1 MFILSMKK
9 RYTLTDFSLSGRRV
23 LLRTDYN
30 VPLEKKGKHL
40 RVADNTKIVASLK
53 TISYLLQKNCKI
65 VILTHI
71 GRPTGRVVKE
81 LSVAPV
87 KKELER
93 LLRMKITLLQL
104 TKNIQQNI
112 QNAKERVILLEN
124 LRFYPGEEQNDHSF
138 AEQLAQLGDYY
149 LNDAF
154 GVSHRESAST
164 VAITNYLPSASGFL
178 LEEELQK
185 LSLALHP
192 QRPSVWVIGGAKLDK
207 VGLFHQALKKADHIL
222 VGGALAFSFLRAKGF
237 FVGMSKTDTQSVRL
251 AKEILRQ
258 KGSKKIVLPVDVVI
272 GNMFSFNTKKQTVPI
287 AHIPSDGI
295 GLDLGPLTVKIY
307 QKYIQDAETIV
318 WNGPFGVYE
327 WPRFAQGTKKIA
339 QYIASRRA
347 VTIVGGGETTAV
359 VKKYRLEK
367 KFTHLSTGGG
377 ASLEFLAG
385 KRLPAVE
392 ALEKSYQV
400 FKKKRW

>member
-1 MFILSMKK
+1 MKK
-9 RYTLTDFSLSGRRV
+9 RYLLTDFSLSGRPV

-30 VPLEKKGKHL
+30 VPLEKKGKQV

-53 TISYLLQKNCKI
+53 TIRYLLQKNCQI
-65 VILTHI
+65 VILTDL
-71 GRPTGRVVKE
+71 GRPAGRVVEE
-81 LSVAPV
+81 LSVIPI

-93 LLRMKITLLQL
+93 LLRMKIKLLPL

-112 QNAKERVILLEN
+112 KNAKERVILLEN

-149 LNDAF
+149 INDSF

-164 VAITNYLPSASGFL
+164 VAITHYLPSASGFL

-192 QRPSVWVIGGAKLDK
+192 QRPAVWIIGGAKLDK
-207 VGLFHQALKKADHIL
+207 VELFHQALKKADHIL

-237 FVGMSKTDTQSVRL
+237 FVGMSRIDTQSVRL

-258 KGSKKIVLPVDVVI
+258 EGSTKIVLPVDI
-272 GNMFSFNTKKQTVPI
+272 ICGDKFSPNARKKTVSV
-287 AHIPSDGI
+287 AHIPSSGI
-295 GLDLGPLTVKIY
+295 GLDIGPLTVKIY
-307 QKYIQDAETIV
+307 QKYLHDAETIV
-318 WNGPFGVYE
+318 WNGPLGVYE

-339 QYIASRRA
+339 QYIASQRA
-347 VTIVGGGETTAV
+347 VTIVGGGETVAA
-359 VKKYRLEK
+359 VKKFHLEK
-367 KFTHLSTGGG
+367 KFTHVSTGGG

-385 KRLPAVE
+385 KRLPAIE
-392 ALEKSYQV
+392 ALEKSYRV